1 MDIANLLTIES
12 GMVMLIGLVA
22 GVLGGML
29 GVGGSVIMIPG
40 LTLLLGYNQ
49 HQYQAAAMLANVAV
63 SIPAAMRHRKAG
75 AMVPRAIKW
84 MLPAALV
91 FVVVGV
97 AVSNLVI
104 FQGEDG
110 AIWLGRVLAV
120 FLLYVIWVN
129 IRRLAS
135 RIIEPP
141 SDHTHLSPKRCSLV
155 GTAMGSVAGLMGIG
169 GGAIAVPLQQVVLR
183 LPLRSCIAN
192 SSAIICITASIGCI
206 YKIGTLDI
214 HGRLPSDAIMT
225 GLMLAPTAWIGGRI
239 GASLTHRLPIRQVR
253 IAFIV
258 LMIVATWK
266 MAALP

>member
-1 MDIANLLTIES
+1 MDIANLLTMES
-12 GMVMLIGLVA
+12 GLILLIGLVT

-29 GVGGSVIMIPG
+29 GVGGSVIMIPA

-49 HQYQAAAMLANVAV
+49 HLYQAAAMLANVAV
-63 SIPAAMRHRKAG
+63 SIPAALRHRKAG
-75 AMVPRAIKW
+75 AMVNDAIKW

-91 FVVVGV
+91 FVMVGV
-97 AVSNLVI
+97 TVSNLAI

-110 AIWLGRVLAV
+110 AKWLGRVLAG

-129 IRRLAS
+129 VRRLACKTV
-135 RIIEPP
+135 EPP
-141 SDHTHLSPKRCSLV
+141 ADHAHLSAQRCGLV

-192 SSAIICITASIGCI
+192 SSAIICITASIGCV
-206 YKIGTLDI
+206 YKIGTLGM
-214 HGRLPSDAIMT
+214 HGLLPGQAIQT
-225 GLMLAPTAWIGGRI
+225 GLMLAPTAWLGGRI

-253 IAFIV
+253 MAFII

-266 MAALP
+266 MAAL